1 MRRGDIVTVAAKG
14 AYTAKPRPAV
24 IIQSDRFDET
34 GSVTLCLISR
44 TELSTPLI
52 RLDIEPSA
60 QNGLAEPSWIMVDKI
75 ATVPRK
81 DVRGTNGRVTDEDM
95 VRLNRALTVF
105 LGIAD

>member
-52 RLDIEPSA
+52 
-60 QNGLAEPSWIMVDKI
+60 
-75 ATVPRK
+75 
-81 DVRGTNGRVTDEDM
+81 
-95 VRLNRALTVF
+95 
-105 LGIAD
+105 